1 MPWILHSPVTRTLL
15 AALLLTALAPSQTK
29 QYRFQARY
37 PIDSDYIQLVPA
49 KQKMTMFLTW
59 ECPEMESWQLIR
71 EPSRSVVRND
81 AGEEMKFY
89 PQELKFRFT
98 ISARTRFTER
108 KPLDFETEVNAEE
121 FKKQLTFRLKH
132 FRGLATEAFVPVQ
145 AEIIGVPADI
155 PYDERIYRMT
165 FKIPKIP
172 IEDRF
177 AVEVFDV
184 AGNRVA
190 KFPFFLN

>member
-1 MPWILHSPVTRTLL
+1 MPWILHSPLTRTLL
-15 AALLLTALAPSQTK
+15 AALLLTALAPAQTK

-132 FRGLATEAFVPVQ
+132 FRGLETEAFVPVQ

-177 AVEVFDV
+177 ALEVFDV